1 MMISDR
7 DKMKKIARE
16 MRRRQ
21 KDAD

>member
-7 DKMKKIARE
+7 DKMRKIARE